1 MKVVLFTMNERVFT
15 PLLLDKVLERH
26 HELIDTA
33 YICSKSDFRSVRRTW
48 RQLAKSV
55 PRTFMELK
63 DYYRFAKRL
72 RSAEKSSPKEII
84 ESYGIRT
91 KSIQRF
97 DARTVDNLQLH
108 EADIFLFCPLRL
120 VAGPRTLK
128 LPRLGTFNV
137 HLGKLPEY
145 RGGLSSFWVLR
156 REDESAGASLHRA
169 LPEIDSGEIV
179 SEVRFRVD
187 TDSFF
192 ELMVKT
198 FSEASLMT
206 ALGIDKIIKGD
217 WQPVN
222 TDNRGSEYLLYPT
235 RADFKAFYQQGKTL
249 S

>member
-1 MKVVLFTMNERVFT
+1 MDERVFT
-15 PLLLDKVLERH
+15 PLLLNKVLERH
-26 HELIDTA
+26 HKIIDTA
-33 YICSKSDFRSVRRTW
+33 YICSKSDFRSIRRTW
-48 RQLAKSV
+48 RQLVKSI
-55 PRTFMELK
+55 PRTFIELK
-63 DYYRFAKRL
+63 DYYRFLKRL
-72 RSAEKSSPKEII
+72 RGTTKSSPKEIF

-91 KSIQRF
+91 KSIKRF
-97 DARTVDNLQLH
+97 DAQTVNHLQLH

-120 VAGPRTLK
+120 VAGPRTLE
-128 LPRLGTFNV
+128 LPRIGTFNV

-156 REDESAGASLHRA
+156 REDETAGASLHCA

-179 SEVRFRVD
+179 SEVRFQVE

-192 ELMVKT
+192 ELMTKT

-206 ALGIDKIIKGD
+206 AQGIDKIMDGD

-222 TDNRGSEYLLYPT
+222 THNRESEYLLYPT
-235 RADFKAFYQQGKTL
+235 RADFKVFYQQGKTL